1 MEHPIGKVFQTSILF
16 FALMLLPIG
25 FFQLA
30 FLGTDIHS
38 IWVVPSYIITESA
51 GKYGTIIILVLCAWF
66 YGIRLE
72 GFKNKVFSFLK
83 SFLSLLLFFILFAYL
98 NEHITK
104 PLVSAAR
111 PSHLVIFSRSNW
123 PDEAEHFYEKTKEE
137 RRLVLQ
143 GIISKNDSNFKDIHP
158 LVKAHWVEE
167 SGFSFPSGHS
177 FNSWMIAVVLSY
189 SILQLR
195 VRKSLRKFYWIPFL
209 WASLVAL
216 SRVMLG
222 AHTILDVSVG
232 SLMGILVAAGFLY
245 FDKTRPFLFQ
255 KRG

>member
-25 FFQLA
+25 FFSLA
-30 FLGTDIHS
+30 FLGSQIDS
-38 IWVVPSYIITESA
+38 IWVYPSYFITESA
-51 GKYGTIIILVLCAWF
+51 GKFGTIIILVLCAWF

-72 GFKNKVFSFLK
+72 GFRNKVYSFLK
-83 SFLSLLLFFILFAYL
+83 SFLSLLLFFILFAYI

-123 PDEAEHFYEKTKEE
+123 PNEAAQFYEKSKADRSRILSE
-137 RRLVLQ
+137 
-143 GIISKNDSNFKDIHP
+143 IIQKNDSNFQDIHP
-158 LVKAHWVEE
+158 LVKAHWIEE

-195 VRKSLRKFYWIPFL
+195 VRKSLRKYYWIPFL
-209 WASLVAL
+209 WASLVAI

-232 SLMGILVAAGFLY
+232 SLIGILVACGFLY
-245 FDKTRPFLFQ
+245 FDKTRPLLFQ

>member
-1 MEHPIGKVFQTSILF
+1 MEYPIGKVFKTALLF
-16 FALMLLPIG
+16 YALMLLPIG

-38 IWVVPSYIITESA
+38 IWVLPSYFITETA

-72 GFKNKVFSFLK
+72 GFKNKVYSFTK

-104 PLVSAAR
+104 PLVSAER

-123 PDEAEHFYEKTKEE
+123 PNEAEHFYEKTKEE

-143 GIISKNDSNFKDIHP
+143 EIISKNDSNFKDIHP
-158 LVKAHWVEE
+158 LVKAHWIEE

-195 VRKSLRKFYWIPFL
+195 VRKSIRKYYWLPFL
-209 WASLVAL
+209 WAALVAI

-222 AHTILDVSVG
+222 AHTILDVSAG
-232 SLMGILVAAGFLY
+232 SLMGILVASGFLY
-245 FDKTRPFLFQ
+245 FDKTRPLLFQ